1 MTTRATATGVNPFL
15 EEFAAHAAELPGAGL
30 PWLDARRADA
40 IKLVRAQGVPHRR
53 IEDWKY
59 TDLRQALEG
68 ANDLG
73 KGSSVTHLRN
83 AVEQG
88 FEFFEFKGDAPNWVV
103 ESFGVIGIDGTMPA
117 ASLALARSTIALR
130 VPANA
135 TPGTPL
141 EYEFSGQ
148 ARLLLVVEA
157 GAALTLLESPIG
169 GADSFS
175 NAGIEI
181 VLHEGAK
188 LNHIRTASNAAS
200 AVVVE
205 DLTVRVAEGAHYRA
219 HFMSTGAK
227 LSRTELHVT
236 LEGKNAEAHVSGVSV
251 LDDGRH
257 ADVTT
262 HIVHAAAD
270 TRSTQLFK
278 DIAGGHSRSVY
289 QGKITVSPGADG
301 SDSRQ
306 TAKGLLLGL
315 RAEIDLKPELEIF
328 ADDVKCAHGAAV
340 GDLDV
345 ESLFYLRSRG
355 IPEVEA
361 RALLMR
367 AFLGDA
373 VDEIQNEEV
382 RASVWAQVETALSQV
397 SEAAP

>member
-1 MTTRATATGVNPFL
+1 MTTRAVSPNPFL
-15 EEFAAHAAELPGAGL
+15 EDFAAHAAELPGAGL

-40 IKLVRAQGVPHRR
+40 IKLVRAQGIPHRR

-59 TDLRQALEG
+59 TDLRSALDG

-73 KGSSVTHLRN
+73 KVASETRLRN
-83 AVEQG
+83 AVQQG
-88 FEFFEFKGDAPNWVV
+88 YEVFEFKGDAPKWVV
-103 ESFGVIGIDGTMPA
+103 DSFGVIGIDGTMPA
-117 ASLALARSTIALR
+117 ASLALASSTIALR
-130 VPANA
+130 IPSNA
-135 TPGTPL
+135 MAGKPL
-141 EYEFSGQ
+141 GYEFSGQ
-148 ARLLLVVEA
+148 ARLLIVVEA
-157 GAALTLLESPIG
+157 GAAITLLETPMG

-181 VLHEGAK
+181 VLYEGAR
-188 LNHIRTASNAAS
+188 LDHIRTASNAAS
-200 AVVVE
+200 AIVVE
-205 DLTVRVAEGAHYRA
+205 DLTVRAAAGAQYRA

-236 LEGKNAEAHVSGVSV
+236 LEGRNAESHVSGVSV
-251 LDDGRH
+251 LGDGRH

-262 HIVHAAAD
+262 HIVHAAPE

-278 DIAGGHSRSVY
+278 DIAGGHSRGVY
-289 QGKITVSPGADG
+289 QGKITVAEGADG

-306 TAKGLLLGL
+306 TAKGLLLGQ
-315 RAEIDLKPELEIF
+315 RSEIDLKPELEIY

-340 GDLDV
+340 GDLDI

-355 IPEVEA
+355 IPEAEA

-373 VDEIQNEEV
+373 VDEIENEDI
-382 RASVWAQVETALSQV
+382 RASVWAKV
-397 SEAAP
+397 EAALIEATEATP

>member
-1 MTTRATATGVNPFL
+1 MTSRAASPNPFL
-15 EEFAAHAAELPGAGL
+15 EDFAAHAAELPGAGL

-53 IEDWKY
+53 VEDWKY
-59 TDLRQALEG
+59 TDLRGALEG

-73 KGSSVTHLRN
+73 KSPSAVHLRN
-83 AVEQG
+83 AVEQELEV
-88 FEFFEFKGDAPNWVV
+88 FEFRGDAPKWVV
-103 ESFGVIGIDGTMPA
+103 ESFGVIGIDGTVPA

-130 VPANA
+130 VPPNA
-135 TPGTPL
+135 RPSKPL
-141 EYEFSGQ
+141 EYEFTGQ
-148 ARLLLVVEA
+148 ARLLILVEA
-157 GAALTLLESPIG
+157 GAVVTLLETPFSG
-169 GADSFS
+169 EDSFS
-175 NAGIEI
+175 NAGVEI
-181 VLHEGAK
+181 VLYEGAK
-188 LNHIRTASNAAS
+188 LNHIRAASNAAS
-200 AVVVE
+200 AIVLE
-205 DLTVRVAEGAHYRA
+205 DLTVRAATGAQYRA

-236 LEGKNAEAHVSGVSV
+236 LEGTGAEAHVSGVSV
-251 LDDGRH
+251 LGDGRH

-278 DIAGGHSRSVY
+278 DIAGGHSRGVY
-289 QGKITVSPGADG
+289 QGKITVAEGADG

-306 TAKGLLLGL
+306 TAKGLLLGQ

-340 GDLDV
+340 GDLDI

-355 IPEVEA
+355 IPEPEA

-373 VDEIQNEEV
+373 VNEIEDEGI
-382 RASVWAQVETALSQV
+382 RASVWAKVEAALSQV
-397 SEAAP
+397 SEASP

>member
-1 MTTRATATGVNPFL
+1 MTTRAVSPNPFL
-15 EEFAAHAAELPGAGL
+15 EDFAAHAAELPGAGL
-30 PWLDARRADA
+30 PWLDVRRADA

-59 TDLRQALEG
+59 TDLRNALEG

-73 KGSSVTHLRN
+73 RESSIAHLRN

-88 FEFFEFKGDAPNWVV
+88 LEVFEFKSDAPKWVV

-117 ASLALARSTIALR
+117 ASLALARSTIAVR
-130 VPANA
+130 VPANVR
-135 TPGTPL
+135 PEKPL
-141 EYEFSGQ
+141 EYKFSGQ
-148 ARLLLVVEA
+148 ARLLVVVEA
-157 GAALTLLESPIG
+157 GAVLTLLETPV
-169 GADSFS
+169 GAEDSFS
-175 NAGIEI
+175 NAGVEI
-181 VLHEGAK
+181 VLYEGAK
-188 LNHIRTASNAAS
+188 LNHIRTAANGANAI
-200 AVVVE
+200 VVE
-205 DLTVRVAEGAHYRA
+205 DLTVRAATGAQYRA

-251 LDDGRH
+251 LGDGRH

-278 DIAGGHSRSVY
+278 DIAGGHSRGVY
-289 QGKITVSPGADG
+289 QGKITVAEGADG

-306 TAKGLLLGL
+306 TAKGLLLGQ

-340 GDLDV
+340 GDLDI

-355 IPEVEA
+355 IPEAEA

-373 VDEIQNEEV
+373 VDEIEDEGI
-382 RASVWAQVETALSQV
+382 RASVWAKVEEALV
-397 SEAAP
+397 KATEATP

>member
-1 MTTRATATGVNPFL
+1 MTTRAVATGVSPFL

-40 IKLVRAQGVPHRR
+40 IKLVRAKGVPHRR
-53 IEDWKY
+53 VEDWKY
-59 TDLRQALEG
+59 TDLRGALEG
-68 ANDLG
+68 ANDIG
-73 KGSSVTHLRN
+73 KGPSVASVRN
-83 AVEQG
+83 TAGLEL
-88 FEFFEFKGDAPNWVV
+88 FEFGGVAPAWVV
-103 ESFGVIGIDGTMPA
+103 ENFAAAGMDGAMSA
-117 ASLALARSTIALR
+117 ASLALSRSTLALR
-130 VPANA
+130 IPANA
-135 TPGTPL
+135 QPAEPV
-141 EYEFSGQ
+141 EFEFGG
-148 ARLLLVVEA
+148 AHVRLLIVVEA
-157 GAALTLLESPIG
+157 GAVVTLLETPVG
-169 GADSFS
+169 GEESFS
-175 NAGIEI
+175 NAGVEI
-181 VLHEGAK
+181 VLREGAR
-188 LNHIRTASNAAS
+188 LNHVRTASNAAS
-200 AVVVE
+200 AIVIE
-205 DLTVRVAEGAHYRA
+205 DLTVRVAAGAYYRA

-236 LEGKNAEAHVSGVSV
+236 LEGENAEAHVSGVSV
-251 LDDGRH
+251 LDDGKH

-278 DIAGGHSRSVY
+278 DIAGGHSRAVY

-355 IPEVEA
+355 IPESEA
-361 RALLMR
+361 RALLMG

-373 VDEIQNEEV
+373 VDEIENEDI
-382 RASVWAQVETALSQV
+382 RASVWAQVDAALV
-397 SEAAP
+397 KATEATP

>member
-1 MTTRATATGVNPFL
+1 MTTRAPSPNPFL
-15 EEFAAHAAELPGAGL
+15 EDFAAHAADLPGAGL

-59 TDLRQALEG
+59 TDLRGALES

-73 KGSSVTHLRN
+73 KGPSFACLLN
-83 AVEQG
+83 AEEQG
-88 FEFFEFKGDAPNWVV
+88 FEVFEFQGDAPKWVV
-103 ESFGVIGIDGTMPA
+103 ESFGVIGIEGTVPA

-135 TPGTPL
+135 KPHKPL
-141 EYEFSGQ
+141 DYEFAGQ
-148 ARLLLVVEA
+148 ARLLIVVEA
-157 GAALTLLESPIG
+157 GAVVTLLEKPVA

-175 NAGIEI
+175 NAGVEI
-181 VLHEGAK
+181 ALYEGAK
-188 LNHIRTASNAAS
+188 LTHIRTASNAAS
-200 AVVVE
+200 AVGVE
-205 DLTVRVAEGAHYRA
+205 DLTVRVAAAAQYRA

-227 LSRTELHVT
+227 LSRTELRVT

-251 LDDGRH
+251 LGEGRH

-278 DIAGGHSRSVY
+278 DIAGGHSRGVY
-289 QGKITVSPGADG
+289 QGKITVAEGADG

-306 TAKGLLLGL
+306 TAKGLLLGQ

-340 GDLDV
+340 GDLDI

-355 IPEVEA
+355 IPEGEA

-373 VDEIQNEEV
+373 VDEIEDEEI
-382 RASVWAQVETALSQV
+382 RASVWAKV
-397 SEAAP
+397 EAALVKATEASP